1 MNTNYEENTRF
12 GQVAIALTVLAC
24 LAPSLAVNVAHTA
37 ASSVPLA
44 LAGGMSVLL
53 AALAVMAAEGAFRK
67 RNTGLASIAS
77 LTAVICIAYNLT
89 AALGAAS
96 HGRAVKQA
104 EGDTRQQ
111 VQQLEARRAALP
123 VSKPAAAVEAELNG
137 LRQQPAWT
145 STRGCVDAT
154 LPASRTFCTGYAD
167 VQAKLAVAVQAEQL
181 DAQIAALRERPMI
194 GDAQGENIASLMQ
207 HAGIAATPAGVGLM
221 LNTLLAVL
229 VEIIAAFGPVI
240 VVAAFRS
247 DEKPGQKLRK
257 PATAA
262 KAVTA
267 TQSKAKGKGGRKAN
281 VSRDQALEILRA
293 QARTNN
299 GKIVASGVALAASLS
314 VSRSTVCDPAKG
326 WLAHWVKTGAVVIEK
341 RGVVRVIDKAA

>member
-1 MNTNYEENTRF
+1 MNTNYEAKPRF
-12 GQVAIALTVLAC
+12 GQAAIALTVLAC
-24 LAPSLAVNVAHTA
+24 LTPSMAVNVAHTA

-53 AALAVMAAEGAFRK
+53 AAIAVMAAEGAFRQ
-67 RNTGLASIAS
+67 RNLALASIAT
-77 LTAVICIAYNLT
+77 LTAVICIGYNLT

-111 VQQLEARRAALP
+111 VQQLEARRAALS
-123 VSKPAAAVEAELNG
+123 VSKPSAAVEAELNG

-154 LPASRTFCTGYAD
+154 LPASRMFCTQYAD
-167 VQAKLAVAVQAEQL
+167 VQARLAVTVQAEQL
-181 DAQIAALRERPMI
+181 DAQIGALRERPMI
-194 GDAQGENIASLMQ
+194 GDAQGENIAALLG
-207 HAGIAATPAGVGLM
+207 HAGMVVTPAGVGLM

-240 VVAAFRS
+240 IVAAFRS
-247 DEKPGQKLRK
+247 DEKTGQKARK
-257 PATAA
+257 APTAA
-262 KAVTA
+262 RAATVTL
-267 TQSKAKGKGGRKAN
+267 SKAKGKGGRKAN

-293 QARTNN
+293 QARANN
-299 GKIVASGVALAASLS
+299 GKIIASGVALAASLG

-326 WLAHWVKTGAVVIEK
+326 WLAHWVKTGVVVIEK